1 VSPKTIAYYR
11 LPVST
16 TTQIGHLRVVVDRHK
31 QAYVAGSKVVSA
43 NPSGDFLVLTLAN
56 EQVYYVKKLD
66 YQALLAPP
74 RRPR

>member
-11 LPVST
+11 LPVPT
-16 TTQIGHLRVVVDRHK
+16 TTQIGHIRVVVDRHR
-31 QAYVAGSKVVSA
+31 QAYVDGSKVVSA

-56 EQVYYVKKLD
+56 EHVYYVKASD

-74 RRPR
+74 RRRR